1 MEDIIEFQYIKGTFL
16 YILPYLPVTLMLT
29 FGSMG
34 IGIVFGLAGA
44 MAILKRIPVLHQLVS
59 AVVLISRSLPSLIL
73 LYVIYYALPLVFFA
87 AEQKYGIHIPYE
99 NMSPEWVAIIGLG
112 IHVGAYLEE
121 VFRAA
126 VLSVPKGQM
135 EAALTQGMSWY
146 QGFFRIVLPQ
156 SVLFALPNVAN
167 QFLGLL
173 KVTSVVFV
181 ITVTDL
187 FGAAKIYTVSNYRYF
202 EAFLT
207 VGLTYWALGMIF
219 EYLFYQG
226 ERAAA
231 KYIRM

>member
-1 MEDIIEFQYIKGTFL
+1 MFL
-16 YILPYLPVTLMLT
+16 MI
-29 FGSMG
+29 
-34 IGIVFGLAGA
+34 
-44 MAILKRIPVLHQLVS
+44 
-59 AVVLISRSLPSLIL
+59 
-73 LYVIYYALPLVFFA
+73 
-87 AEQKYGIHIPYE
+87 EQKYGIHVPYE
-99 NMSPEWVAIIGLG
+99 KMSPEWVALIGLG

-156 SVLFALPNVAN
+156 SVIFALPSVAN
-167 QFLGLL
+167 NFLDLL

-181 ITVTDL
+181 ITVTDI

-202 EAFLT
+202 EAFLA
-207 VGLTYWALGMIF
+207 VGLTYWVLGMIF

-226 ERAAA
+226 ERAASR
-231 KYIRM
+231 YIHT